1 MSLFGNKE
9 IQELRSEL
17 ERAGARVKKA
27 EADLAS
33 AMKKAAAAEQAG
45 NDATESAAALE
56 RQVQELRRDV
66 ARLNESKTNAEKAAA
81 FYEQRCAGVATEI
94 EAARRDVEAARLL
107 ESSAKALEAHL
118 KSENS
123 RLKADNER
131 LSALLQQREAERPAK
146 AVATTVAPAD
156 DAQAGDIRLLRAE
169 LEDCR
174 RRLAENDEMRRVAVR
189 KAEHNRRA
197 WLITQMQLD
206 LAEDRLCLV
215 TTGKPRPVLED
226 SMSPCDPDVE
236 TLEAEEVEGGDDVGP
251 AASVDRPGS

>member
-1 MSLFGNKE
+1 MSLFGNRE
-9 IQELRSEL
+9 ILELRSEL
-17 ERAGARVKKA
+17 EKAGVRIQKA

-33 AMKKAAAAEQAG
+33 AMKKVATAEQAR
-45 NDATESAAALE
+45 NAAADSAAALE

-66 ARLNESKTNAEKAAA
+66 ARLNESKTNAEKAAV
-81 FYEQRCAGVATEI
+81 FYEQRCAVGAAEI
-94 EAARRDVEAARLL
+94 EAAHRDVEAARLL

-131 LSALLQQREAERPAK
+131 LTALLQQRSAERPAK
-146 AVATTVAPAD
+146 VVADTLAAAE
-156 DAQAGDIRLLRAE
+156 DAQASDIRVLRAE

-174 RRLAENDEMRRVAVR
+174 RRLAESDEMRRVAVR

-226 SMSPCDPDVE
+226 SSSPCDQDWE
-236 TLEAEEVEGGDDVGP
+236 TLDAEEVEGGDDVGP
-251 AASVDRPGS
+251 AASVDRPES